1 MKKLLQFIS
10 ILFVSFSLN
19 AQCWNSIYESGY
31 GYNCFKIR
39 NDGTLWSNGDS
50 TLINGQYDPNTGNG
64 YSIPT
69 PTQIGTAN
77 NWKSISNGSYHIA
90 AIKTDGTL
98 WTWGDNFRG
107 QLGNGTT
114 INNYNPT
121 QIGNSTNW
129 KSVSSGYDF
138 NLAVKTDG
146 TLWSWGYNNK
156 GQLGN
161 GTTVDN
167 YTPVQIGT
175 ANNWLV
181 ASTYYGSCFAIKTDG
196 TLWAWGDNTTG
207 ILGDGTTTN
216 KTTPIQIGSSNN
228 WKSISVSTH
237 ILALKTDGTIWSWG
251 MNSYGQLGN
260 GNNNNT
266 NPSNYIPT
274 QIGTAINWK
283 SVSAG
288 REQSLAI
295 KTDGTLWTW
304 GLNDYGQLGDGT
316 TINKN
321 TPFQIGSGTNWKQ
334 VTAGNWFST
343 ALKNDGT
350 LYSCGRNDIGQL
362 GDGTLINKLF
372 FTQINCSALET
383 ETFESNTLNLSPNP
397 VESILNIKT
406 DYNLIN
412 QPYTIIDGLGRVVLN
427 GKLNEVDTAINV
439 EQLSKGIY
447 YLKVDGNSATKFI
460 KE

>member
-39 NDGTLWSNGDS
+39 NDGTLWANGDS

-64 YSIPT
+64 YSIST

-447 YLKVDGNSATKFI
+447 YLKIAGNNANKFI

>member
-1 MKKLLQFIS
+1 MKKL
-10 ILFVSFSLN
+10 ILLITLLAMSFNLN

-64 YSIPT
+64 YSTPT

-98 WTWGDNFRG
+98 WTWGDNFGG

-114 INNYNPT
+114 INNYTPT

-138 NLAVKTDG
+138 NIAVKTDG
-146 TLWSWGYNNK
+146 TLWSWGMNNY
-156 GQLGN
+156 GELGN
-161 GTTVDN
+161 GTTIQN
-167 YTPVQIGT
+167 YTPNQIGT
-175 ANNWLV
+175 A
-181 ASTYYGSCFAIKTDG
+181 T
-196 TLWAWGDNTTG
+196 
-207 ILGDGTTTN
+207 
-216 KTTPIQIGSSNN
+216 
-228 WKSISVSTH
+228 
-237 ILALKTDGTIWSWG
+237 
-251 MNSYGQLGN
+251 
-260 GNNNNT
+260 
-266 NPSNYIPT
+266 
-274 QIGTAINWK
+274 NWK

-295 KTDGTLWTW
+295 KTDGTLWVW

-316 TINKN
+316 NINKSS
-321 TPFQIGSGTNWKQ
+321 PIQIGTSNNWKQ

-343 ALKNDGT
+343 AIKNDGT
-350 LYSCGRNDIGQL
+350 LFSCGRNDYGQL
-362 GDGTLINKLF
+362 GDGTTVNKNNL
-372 FTQINCSALET
+372 TQIICTALDVE
-383 ETFESNTLNLSPNP
+383 EFKENSFKIYPNP
-397 VESILNIKT
+397 VSNELNVKT
-406 DYNLIN
+406 DSSLIN
-412 QPYTIIDGLGRVVLN
+412 QPYTIIDGLGRVVLK
-427 GKLNEVDTAINV
+427 GKLNEVESTINV

-447 YLKVDGNSATKFI
+447 YLKIASNNATKFI